1 MKKEYLKPTMKVY
14 PLPATKLLAGSEP
27 GGSDQQDPNLED
39 LDIFPTE
46 IIPF

>member
-14 PLPATKLLAGSEP
+14 PLPATKLLAGSP
-27 GGSDQQDPNLED
+27 NGNDQQDPNLED